1 MPVTVKFTVKG
12 AKEAAAIVD
21 RMRLRLENPQGF
33 FRDEVVKMLAGDF
46 RTAFASQGASQGSAW
61 KPRKAAT
68 QSRYGRE
75 KRYST
80 SPRVLDATGR
90 MRGLLVNPHPPGTK
104 IRTTN
109 TLLRY
114 GINTTSGSA
123 SSKAS
128 GGAGYAWYVS
138 KNRPFA
144 RANANAHLRLADKML
159 DYLIVGL

>member
-1 MPVTVKFTVKG
+1 MAVSVQVTVKG
-12 AKEAAAIVD
+12 AKEAAAVVD

-33 FRDEVVKMLAGDF
+33 FRDKVVKMLADDF

-61 KPRKAAT
+61 KPRKEAT
-68 QSRYGRE
+68 RTRYRRE

-80 SPRVLDATGR
+80 SPRVLDASGR
-90 MRGLLVNPHPPGTK
+90 LRGLLVNPRPPQTK

-114 GINTTSGSA
+114 GINTTRGSA
-123 SSKAS
+123 SSKAK

-138 KNRPFA
+138 KDRPFA
-144 RANANAHLRLADKML
+144 RANANAHVFLADKML
-159 DYLIVGL
+159 DYLITDL